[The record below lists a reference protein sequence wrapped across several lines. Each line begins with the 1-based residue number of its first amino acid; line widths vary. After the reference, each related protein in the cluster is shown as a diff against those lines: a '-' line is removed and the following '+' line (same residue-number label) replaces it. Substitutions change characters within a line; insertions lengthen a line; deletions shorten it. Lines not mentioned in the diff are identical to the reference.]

1 MIRLRKENDLIK
13 LKPVNYDELVE
24 MDLIQAKEIVSCFDE
39 NDWLEYATCKN
50 DSGIYEVII
59 VDEGNWK
66 DYEMH
71 QHRTDIGLLFKID
84 KNAKITVYDIA
95 VTQDIIRSGSYFSCY
110 NYKFNPLQVN
120 KVIQKVIPQ
129 QTVVTILE

>member
-1 MIRLRKENDLIK
+1 MIK

>member
-1 MIRLRKENDLIK
+1 MTE
-13 LKPVNYDELVE
+13 LKAVNYDELVK
-24 MDLIQAKEIVSCFDE
+24 MDLEQAKEIVSCFNY

-59 VDEGNWK
+59 TNEGDWK
-66 DYEMH
+66 DCGIH
-71 QHRTDIGLLFKID
+71 QRRTDIGLLFKID

-120 KVIQKVIPQ
+120 KVIQKVIQKVIPQ
-129 QTVVTILE
+129 QVIPERTVVTILE